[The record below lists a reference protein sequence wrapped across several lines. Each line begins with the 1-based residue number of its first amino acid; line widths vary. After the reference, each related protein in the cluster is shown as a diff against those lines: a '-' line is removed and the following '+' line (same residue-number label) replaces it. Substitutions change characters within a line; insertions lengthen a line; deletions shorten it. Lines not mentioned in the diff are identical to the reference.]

1 MVPKWLPLYLKLTI
15 LKIVVLQGKF
25 NCTECYKGFYKEKDL
40 DGHII
45 RNHKSILL
53 KCNLCPR
60 EFARQEILEKHI
72 ERNHSEEKSFQS
84 R

>member
-1 MVPKWLPLYLKLTI
+1 MVPKWLPLYLKLNI

-25 NCTECYKGFYKEKDL
+25 NCTECHKGFYKEKDL

-45 RNHKSILL
+45 RNHKNILL
-53 KCNLCPR
+53 NCHLCLK
-60 EFARQEILEKHI
+60 EFARQETLEKHI
-72 ERNHSEEKSFQS
+72 ERNRCEEKPFQS